1 MAFFSLEAHEVIDV
15 SMPFTNYDVVASM
28 SIASKESVVRVDDTS
43 VLDGEVGT
51 LRNCMKYEAES
62 PFK

>member
-1 MAFFSLEAHEVIDV
+1 
-15 SMPFTNYDVVASM
+15 MPFTNYVVVASM